1 MGAEVGVLELQI
13 HDNSAKA
20 ASGLGNLAS
29 ALTRVQKA
37 LGSGLRLG
45 NTANQIGK
53 IVEKMQ
59 SAIPE
64 ESVSRIERLANAME
78 KLSAAGKISIPSLKG
93 LKVDSVKEATNAAK
107 ENDPFESTASTVS
120 AISERHEEI
129 VEKVHEENEA
139 VIKAREAMDT
149 VKDSTEKAASEA
161 AELSEEMTPAKETI
175 QATKEE
181 ARQLKEEL
189 QSASSAAQ
197 KINTG
202 NWKSFNPKTGMFED
216 DPSIKSVAD
225 LYAQIDQRRQ
235 EAEARG
241 RENVIERLRKDFS
254 NSPTNVQ
261 DTVLGFHGL
270 TREEVFPSEVAEGAA
285 ELAGAAENAREA
297 LSDVQETGKDLG
309 KTLNDTA
316 NNGTSKLREAFDN
329 LKDSVSKMASPLSGL
344 VGQLAKV
351 ARYRMLRAIIKQIA
365 EGFKEGVENYYHYS
379 EAVNNGFSAAMD
391 RAATSMQTFKNSI
404 GAAVAPLIQAL
415 IPILQQVVTWVVT
428 AINYVNQFIALLS
441 GKTTWSK
448 AIDTTAKAFEN
459 TKKKAGGASKAIK
472 KTDNAVKDLLA
483 DFDELNIIQSQTGD
497 NGGSGSGGGGGGTGK
512 TATDFKKMFTEVS
525 KFDNGIKRLVD
536 NLKKNFG
543 SILNLATEI
552 GAAVLAWKVSSAFSG
567 VIAQAAGLLGS
578 VVIMDIV
585 FRLSKS
591 FTSTFLDTGKEG
603 WLLLSGLTPLV
614 GGFIAKKLLTQI
626 GLRGL
631 ASYSIPI
638 SLALGATATISA
650 VVNDADV
657 STMDAKSIEALI
669 LAAIEA
675 GGATGLAL
683 NSAGVLT
690 AASSAGIGAA
700 AALITFGVA
709 IGLKESAMV
718 LETGKI
724 TQESIVADIGSA
736 AFVGAGLT
744 LSHGVLG
751 LSASSA
757 ASAGAA
763 GGIIT
768 FGVLM
773 GLQASL
779 TLAENGEITEAKV
792 WNALGI
798 QAGSSLLI
806 GAGAAILGLGAL
818 SSAGLAFASFGLFL
832 ALDAIITN
840 NRPKKIMWGDSE
852 LTDEQIESWVN
863 EKMFKVNVKA
873 TISKIETVVGNN
885 KSTKD
890 EIESGMSDVETNL
903 GVIELGLADETTYDN
918 LRKSLFGENGEG
930 GVVGRLKQY
939 ASEQQ
944 VTIKTSMTLLPLL
957 NENGEEDSQ
966 RTAEVMKAGLTGW
979 KEVQD
984 YMTDLGG
991 KLSEALKAGSKAG
1004 LKGYDDE
1011 LIQTLTEKLANVQR
1025 AVTGAQLSSAATG
1038 DLLTNLTGL
1047 SAGDA
1052 QGILDTYERYKEQLS
1067 EGYNKILQ
1075 EELSSY
1081 QGLAAF
1087 YRARGEEGDETI
1099 AEYYEGLASELVK
1112 QWPERVARGI
1122 EEAGGEGKKIIAEK
1136 LSELFMLSPS
1146 DLTGRVYNDALQR
1159 SMAGALEISIRNSN
1173 MQNSSDVKDSMK
1185 QWLDSIL
1192 KASLTEGDYNIV
1204 SGELSSGILKYTDLF
1219 SQETIDQL
1227 TSQWQGDNNQ
1237 YKQVI
1242 QEAWQEM
1249 LADALGKKPKK
1260 IVAEEAEVEQTVV
1273 AETVVEQAEP
1283 EVSDEGGFDWSN
1295 YDFGAGNF
1303 EFELTD
1309 FHGAGT
1315 MAEWEDLW
1323 DAMFSNGTGTEAAA
1337 NALRGRLDEIVEM
1350 AFLGTGQG
1358 SKILEALKNGDLNY
1372 GDVIQQ
1378 SVLQS
1383 IEEALGL
1390 EYDSPEIQEK
1400 WNAILDEIFGGEY
1413 SPELEVDPEITGKT
1427 DGSQW
1432 ATRAAQ
1438 TASRASSGYMG
1449 DNSIWVNGALIREE
1463 QDRATEKE
1471 NVQVGVSAGTFT
1483 MQQTLQTGMANRKSD
1498 IQNGVQTGTG
1508 SLLTALNSILSVA
1521 QAINNKQFTV
1531 NIVPSTTLGEVNKQS
1546 GRRLGRVTGNMEA
1559 PT

>member
-93 LKVDSVKEATNAAK
+93 LKVDSVKEATKAAK
-107 ENDPFESTASTVS
+107 ENDPFETEASTAKTIDNTLEQAV
-120 AISERHEEI
+120 EKI
-129 VEKVHEENEA
+129 VEQKQA
-139 VIKAREAMDT
+139 TREAQEAMKG
-149 VKDSTEKAASEA
+149 VAESTEKATE
-161 AELSEEMTPAKETI
+161 ETGNLSDAMEPAK
-175 QATKEE
+175 QAIKETKEE
-181 ARQLKEEL
+181 AEQLKVEL
-189 QSASSAAQ
+189 QSVSSTAQSVKASSGFWKQYNPATGQFEEMEGIRNASDWSKAYDEKVARAAEEHARLSKIAEGIGRFREELDKPINWGNLSGGIDRMLGIGSEVKSAAESASVFMNNMEKIDRVERVMDAADTKAGTLKDRLKELASEGLQ
-197 KINTG
+197 KV
-202 NWKSFNPKTGMFED
+202 KSGLENMKTGLQNM
-216 DPSIKSVAD
+216 
-225 LYAQIDQRRQ
+225 L
-235 EAEARG
+235 
-241 RENVIERLRKDFS
+241 
-254 NSPTNVQ
+254 
-261 DTVLGFHGL
+261 
-270 TREEVFPSEVAEGAA
+270 
-285 ELAGAAENAREA
+285 
-297 LSDVQETGKDLG
+297 
-309 KTLNDTA
+309 
-316 NNGTSKLREAFDN
+316 
-329 LKDSVSKMASPLSGL
+329 SPLSGL
-344 VGQLAKV
+344 TNQLARV
-351 ARYRMLRAIIKQIA
+351 AKYRMLRAIIKQIS

-379 EAVNNGFSAAMD
+379 EAINNGFSAAMD
-391 RAATSMQTFKNSI
+391 RAATSLQTFKNSI

-415 IPILQQVVTWVVT
+415 IPILQQVVSWVVT

-441 GKTTWSK
+441 GKPTWSM
-448 AIDTTAKAFEN
+448 AVDTTAKAFEN
-459 TKKKAGGASKAIK
+459 TKKNAGGAKKAIK
-472 KTDNAVKDLLA
+472 DTDNAVKDLLA

-497 NGGSGSGGGGGGTGK
+497 NGGSGGGGGGGGAGR
-512 TATDFKKMFTEVS
+512 TATDYKKMFTEVS
-525 KFDNGIKRLVD
+525 KFDNGIKKLVD

-543 SILNLATEI
+543 SILGLVGEI

-567 VIAQAAGLLGS
+567 IIAQAAGLLGS
-578 VVIMDIV
+578 VVVMDIV
-585 FRLSKS
+585 FKLSKT

-638 SLALGATATISA
+638 SLALAATATISA

-690 AASSAGIGAA
+690 AASSAGMGAA

-724 TQESIVADIGSA
+724 TKESIVADIGSA
-736 AFVGAGLT
+736 AFVGAGLS

-757 ASAGAA
+757 ASAGAG

-779 TLAENGEITEAKV
+779 TLAENGEITEEKV

-863 EKMFKVNVKA
+863 DKMFKVNVKA
-873 TISKIETVVGNN
+873 TISKIEAVVGNN
-885 KSTKD
+885 KATKD
-890 EIESGMSDVETNL
+890 EIESGMTDVETNL
-903 GVIELGLADETTYDN
+903 GVIELGLADETTYEN
-918 LRKSLFGENGEG
+918 LRKSIFGENGEG
-930 GVVGRLKQY
+930 GVIGRLKQY

-966 RTAEVMKAGLTGW
+966 KTAEVMKAGLTGW
-979 KEVQD
+979 KEVQG
-984 YMTDLGG
+984 YMTTLGG
-991 KLSEALKAGSKAG
+991 KLSEALKAGSKKG
-1004 LKGYDDE
+1004 LEGYDDE
-1011 LIQTLTEKLANVQR
+1011 LIQTLTEKLTNVQR
-1025 AVTGAQLSSAATG
+1025 AVTGSQLSSTATG

-1047 SAGDA
+1047 SADDA
-1052 QGILDTYERYKEQLS
+1052 QGIIDTYERYKEQLS
-1067 EGYNKILQ
+1067 DGYNKILQ

-1087 YRARGEEGDETI
+1087 YRARGEEGDNEL
-1099 AEYYEGLASELVK
+1099 AEYYEGLASELVTK
-1112 QWPERVARGI
+1112 WPERVARGI
-1122 EEAGGEGKKIIAEK
+1122 EEAGGEGKKIIAKK

-1204 SGELSSGILKYTDLF
+1204 SGALSSGILKYTYLF

-1227 TSQWQGDNNQ
+1227 TSQWQGDNNP

-1260 IVAEEAEVEQTVV
+1260 IVAEEAEVEQPVV

-1283 EVSDEGGFDWSN
+1283 EISGEGGFDWSN
-1295 YDFGAGNF
+1295 YDLGAGNF

-1323 DAMFSNGTGTEAAA
+1323 DAMFANGTGTEAAA

-1400 WNAILDEIFGGEY
+1400 WNAILEEIFGGEY
-1413 SPELEVDPEITGKT
+1413 APELEVDPEVTGKT
-1427 DGSQW
+1427 
-1432 ATRAAQ
+1432 
-1438 TASRASSGYMG
+1438 SGFKPF
-1449 DNSIWVNGALIREE
+1449 NTNQLI
-1463 QDRATEKE
+1463 A
-1471 NVQVGVSAGTFT
+1471 SAGMSSFAGGHGYSG
-1483 MQQTLQTGMANRKSD
+1483 QTPEETAAGVQAGTVTIQSDLQTGMANRKSD
-1498 IQNGVQTGTG
+1498 IQSGIQAGTG
-1508 SLLTALNSILSVA
+1508 SLLTALNSILAVA

-1559 PT
+1559 PP

>member
-29 ALTRVQKA
+29 ALTRVQNA

-45 NTANQIGK
+45 STANQIGK

-78 KLSAAGKISIPSLKG
+78 KLSAAGRISIPNLKG

-107 ENDPFESTASTVS
+107 ENDPFETMASTAS

-129 VEKVHEENEA
+129 VERVREENVA
-139 VIKAREAMDT
+139 TIKAREAMDT
-149 VKDSTEKAASEA
+149 IKDSTEKAASEA

-241 RENVIERLRKDFS
+241 RENVIEHLRKDFS

-270 TREEVFPSEVAEGAA
+270 TREEVFPSEVADGAA

-351 ARYRMLRAIIKQIA
+351 ARYRMLRAIVKQIA

-391 RAATSMQTFKNSI
+391 RAATSLQTFKNSI

-497 NGGSGSGGGGGGTGK
+497 NGGSGSGGGGGGVGK

-525 KFDNGIKRLVD
+525 KFDNGIKQLVD

-567 VIAQAAGLLGS
+567 VIAQAAGLIGS
-578 VVIMDIV
+578 AVIMDIV

-591 FTSTFLDTGKEG
+591 FTSTFLDTGDEG
-603 WLLLSGLTPLV
+603 WLLMSGLTPLV
-614 GGFIAKKLLTQI
+614 GGFIARKLMNQI
-626 GLRGL
+626 GLKGVGKY
-631 ASYSIPI
+631 AIPI
-638 SLALGATATISA
+638 ALAVSATADISA
-650 VVNDADV
+650 LVGDADV
-657 STMDAKSIEALI
+657 SALSAESIETAVMSALKM
-669 LAAIEA
+669 
-675 GGATGLAL
+675 GGAVGIAL
-683 NSAGVLT
+683 NAAGVLT
-690 AASSAGIGAA
+690 AAGAAGAGVA
-700 AALITFGVA
+700 AALLTFGVA
-709 IGLKESAMV
+709 IGLKATREAMDV
-718 LETGKI
+718 
-724 TQESIVADIGSA
+724 
-736 AFVGAGLT
+736 
-744 LSHGVLG
+744 
-751 LSASSA
+751 
-757 ASAGAA
+757 
-763 GGIIT
+763 
-768 FGVLM
+768 
-773 GLQASL
+773 
-779 TLAENGEITEAKV
+779 GEITTETIKADIV
-792 WNALGI
+792 SALSVG
-798 QAGSSLLI
+798 
-806 GAGAAILGLGAL
+806 GALAIGAAIVGGTAGTIVAAGALGAVL
-818 SSAGLAFASFGLFL
+818 TFG
-832 ALDAIITN
+832 ALVAVQAVL
-840 NRPKKIMWGDSE
+840 KKDQEEPVVWGGTTFTQE
-852 LTDEQIESWVN
+852 EIEDVVG
-863 EKMFKVNVKA
+863 KMFTVNPKVRMELLESKIEVSKQSKA
-873 TISKIETVVGNN
+873 NLKTAVENSLEKLEILKIGLDTTDSLEELKKAVFTNPDSLMNQFKEHAKGQQTLVATTLEFAFIPDENGNNTAQESAKNINNGWSKLEGDMAELGRKLTAAMDQAYTESLDGTISKKTQETIN
-885 KSTKD
+885 KLTGMMADISAAVSYGKTAASSMSGFKAMAKGLTQATTDEVIAYYAQMKD
-890 EIESGMSDVETNL
+890 ELI
-903 GVIELGLADETTYDN
+903 A
-918 LRKSLFGENGEG
+918 
-930 GVVGRLKQY
+930 
-939 ASEQQ
+939 
-944 VTIKTSMTLLPLL
+944 
-957 NENGEEDSQ
+957 
-966 RTAEVMKAGLTGW
+966 AEM
-979 KEVQD
+979 
-984 YMTDLGG
+984 
-991 KLSEALKAGSKAG
+991 EALKETADSALALSYAYQYLADHADTDADRLKYSNLAKNYSDEYTKIIDNAANSAKETVEKRLSNDEDVTGFAQGMLDNITEAGWND
-1004 LKGYDDE
+1004 LKFNAVNSNDLWTSIIGPMISPDGTVQENAVKDMRGM
-1011 LIQTLTEKLANVQR
+1011 LQTLLRRAFGDENAESFIGAIDAGMMGWNQLISPEIVKSIAESMGLAKESKEVRNAFVEMI
-1025 AVTGAQLSSAATG
+1025 
-1038 DLLTNLTGL
+1038 
-1047 SAGDA
+1047 
-1052 QGILDTYERYKEQLS
+1052 QGIFGK
-1067 EGYNKILQ
+1067 EGYTKDTIL
-1075 EELSSY
+1075 
-1081 QGLAAF
+1081 
-1087 YRARGEEGDETI
+1087 
-1099 AEYYEGLASELVK
+1099 
-1112 QWPERVARGI
+1112 PEIYV
-1122 EEAGGEGKKIIAEK
+1122 EQ
-1136 LSELFMLSPS
+1136 P
-1146 DLTGRVYNDALQR
+1146 V
-1159 SMAGALEISIRNSN
+1159 
-1173 MQNSSDVKDSMK
+1173 
-1185 QWLDSIL
+1185 
-1192 KASLTEGDYNIV
+1192 
-1204 SGELSSGILKYTDLF
+1204 
-1219 SQETIDQL
+1219 
-1227 TSQWQGDNNQ
+1227 
-1237 YKQVI
+1237 
-1242 QEAWQEM
+1242 
-1249 LADALGKKPKK
+1249 
-1260 IVAEEAEVEQTVV
+1260 EVEM
-1273 AETVVEQAEP
+1273 EP

-1413 SPELEVDPEITGKT
+1413 TPELEIDPELTGKT
-1427 DGSQW
+1427 
-1432 ATRAAQ
+1432 
-1438 TASRASSGYMG
+1438 SGFKPF
-1449 DNSIWVNGALIREE
+1449 NPNQLI
-1463 QDRATEKE
+1463 A
-1471 NVQVGVSAGTFT
+1471 SAGMSSFAGGHGYGG
-1483 MQQTLQTGMANRKSD
+1483 QTPEETAAGVQAGTAAIQTDLQTGMATRQSD
-1498 IQNGVQTGTG
+1498 IQSGVQTGTSG
-1508 SLLTALNSILSVA
+1508 LLAAINNLLSVA

-1531 NIVPSTTLGEVNKQS
+1531 NIVPSTTLGVVTRRS
-1546 GRRLGRVTGNMEA
+1546 GQGLSRVTGNLEA